1 MLMGS
6 RPDAEFFEVVAHG
19 REAARMLARGVA
31 EKIGGLA
38 HVAEGN
44 QVSQGFQAGK
54 NLDRVAQIF
63 GGVVAEELLE
73 LEAGAEKMVVV
84 HQRVF
89 DAGGRQGLREL
100 AAPRRVRQAMRPAG
114 AL

>member
-1 MLMGS
+1 MIRS

-19 REAARMLARGVA
+19 REAARMPARGVA
-31 EKIGGLA
+31 EKLGGLA

-44 QVSQGFQAGK
+44 QVSQGLQPGK
-54 NLDRVAQIF
+54 NFDRVAQIF
-63 GGVVAEELLE
+63 AGVVAEELLK

-89 DAGGRQGLREL
+89 DAGGRQG
-100 AAPRRVRQAMRPAG
+100 
-114 AL
+114 